1 MRFSL
6 LGNETSCKK
15 VVKLRCLE
23 GFGQKLK
30 WADDLCSWHWPGAA
44 FFDIA
49 ARQSRNWEGR
59 KQK

>member
-15 VVKLRCLE
+15 VVKLRWRE

-49 ARQSRNWEGR
+49 ARQSRNWESR